1 MSPDRSSNTREY
13 LVVLSA
19 ITAGSAIAW
28 WATSGTWAVA
38 QETLLGEAQGSLAQ
52 AVSQRALNA
61 SALAPAA
68 AAMPI
73 VGFAGLAGVIGSRG
87 LVRRIVGIL
96 IALAGG
102 VLVWAGIQAA
112 ISLRVGLLVPAGEIE
127 SVAPALP
134 LVAAFAGVVLLAA
147 GVTVLLRGNRWP
159 ALGANYERT
168 SDRPRDAWEAL
179 DRGVDPTD
187 D

>member
-1 MSPDRSSNTREY
+1 
-13 LVVLSA
+13 
-19 ITAGSAIAW
+19 
-28 WATSGTWAVA
+28 
-38 QETLLGEAQGSLAQ
+38 
-52 AVSQRALNA
+52 
-61 SALAPAA
+61 
-68 AAMPI
+68 MPI

>member
-1 MSPDRSSNTREY
+1 MSPDHGSNTREY
-13 LVVLSA
+13 VVVLSA
-19 ITAGSAIAW
+19 ITAGSALAW

-38 QETLLGEAQGSLAQ
+38 QEALLGEVQGSLAQ
-52 AVSQRALNA
+52 AVSQRTLSA

-87 LVRRIVGIL
+87 VVRRIVGML
-96 IALAGG
+96 VAVAGG
-102 VLVWAGIQAA
+102 VLVWSGIQAS
-112 ISLRVGLLVPAGEIE
+112 ISLRVGLLVSAGEIE
-127 SVAPALP
+127 SVVPVLP
-134 LVAAFAGVVLLAA
+134 LVTAFAGGVLLAA
-147 GVTVLLRGNRWP
+147 GVAVLLRGNAWP
-159 ALGANYERT
+159 ALGANYERS